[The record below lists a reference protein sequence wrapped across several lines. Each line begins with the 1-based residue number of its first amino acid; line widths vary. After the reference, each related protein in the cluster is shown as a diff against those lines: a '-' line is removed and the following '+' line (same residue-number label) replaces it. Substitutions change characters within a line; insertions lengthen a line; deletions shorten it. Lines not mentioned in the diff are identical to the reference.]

1 MDRRRIRISIE
12 IALTIALATVLSMF
26 TVLKMPY
33 GGSVSL
39 GMLPLIVIALRR
51 GLGPGLAAGALYG
64 VVDLMIDPYIVH
76 WVQPILDYP
85 VAYVMVGLAGVVR
98 GPLARAM
105 DSGAALS
112 AGVIIA
118 GGVAIAA
125 IGRYAAHFVS
135 GMVFFGE
142 YAPEGQ
148 AVWLY
153 SALYNLYVPAS
164 AAASL
169 VAAWVL
175 VPLLARVVP
184 PGPEPDGR

>member
-85 VAYVMVGLAGVVR
+85 VAYAMVGLAGIVR
-98 GPLARAM
+98 APLARAM

-112 AGVIIA
+112 AGVIMA

-135 GMVFFGE
+135 GMVFFSE
-142 YAPEGQ
+142 HAPEGQ

-169 VAAWVL
+169 AAAWVL

-184 PGPEPDGR
+184 PEREPDGR